1 MGNNFTNINQMNN
14 DMMTRYLPVYYT
26 TLYKDNNVNTK
37 SNSTTRFW
45 NNLYQGRMVGKS
57 NLLKCFGSN

>member
-37 SNSTTRFW
+37 SNTHDS
-45 NNLYQGRMVGKS
+45 
-57 NLLKCFGSN
+57 LLE